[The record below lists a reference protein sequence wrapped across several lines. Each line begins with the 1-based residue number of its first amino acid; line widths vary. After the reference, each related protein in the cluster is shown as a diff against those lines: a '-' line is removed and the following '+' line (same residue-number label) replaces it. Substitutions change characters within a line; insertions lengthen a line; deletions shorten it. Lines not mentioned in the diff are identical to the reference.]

1 MTPLQYRQTCRLLL
15 AKKLL
20 TDTRLSVLDV
30 AMASGFGSLRR
41 FNTVFEREYKLTP
54 SALRKQAAGRTKSAD
69 SFTVEVGYRP
79 PYRWQ
84 EMLRFLSARA
94 IPGVE
99 TIRDD
104 AYYRTVRI
112 KEHIGWIRVEQ
123 QEAKNTLAVTV
134 STSLLRVL
142 PQILAKVRRLFDT
155 DSEPHTI
162 AKALKDMRQ
171 IHETLPICG
180 LRIPGCF
187 DAFET
192 CVRAILGQQ
201 ITVKAATT
209 LAGRIAQALGTP
221 METGI
226 EGLTHSFPIAV
237 EILESGIEALGE
249 LGVIRARSE
258 AILELA
264 ERFQQGEVITR
275 NKLLAIKGIGV
286 WTADYIAM
294 RVLGDTDAFLP
305 TDYGVKTALAHDYI
319 HYDSPLGTLTIAA
332 EKDALIALVIEG
344 QKYEELHLTGGGR
357 ERETPVLHQAKT
369 WLDRY
374 FAGERPNPA
383 ELKLS
388 PKGTA
393 FQQRVW
399 QELLRIPYG
408 RTVSYGSLAAHLGSS
423 ARAVGSAVGRNLI
436 SVIIPCHRVLGADGS
451 LGGYAGGLENKMK
464 LLRLE
469 KYTNEERGEWN

>member
-1 MTPLQYRQTCRLLL
+1 MAACGVSTPFSSGSISSRQAPCVS
-15 AKKLL
+15 KL
-20 TDTRLSVLDV
+20 
-30 AMASGFGSLRR
+30 
-41 FNTVFEREYKLTP
+41 
-54 SALRKQAAGRTKSAD
+54 TKSAD

-305 TDYGVKTALAHDYI
+305 TDYGVKTALA
-319 HYDSPLGTLTIAA
+319 PRTQKEMVALA
-332 EKDALIALVIEG
+332 ED
-344 QKYEELHLTGGGR
+344 
-357 ERETPVLHQAKT
+357 
-369 WLDRY
+369 W
-374 FAGERPNPA
+374 RPW
-383 ELKLS
+383 
-388 PKGTA
+388 
-393 FQQRVW
+393 R
-399 QELLRIPYG
+399 
-408 RTVSYGSLAAHLGSS
+408 SY
-423 ARAVGSAVGRNLI
+423 AVMNL
-436 SVIIPCHRVLGADGS
+436 
-451 LGGYAGGLENKMK
+451 
-464 LLRLE
+464 
-469 KYTNEERGEWN
+469 WNL